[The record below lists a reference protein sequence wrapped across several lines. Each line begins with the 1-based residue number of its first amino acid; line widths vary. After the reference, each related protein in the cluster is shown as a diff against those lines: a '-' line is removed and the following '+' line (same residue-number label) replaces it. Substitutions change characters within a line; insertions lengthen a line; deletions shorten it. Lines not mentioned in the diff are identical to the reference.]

1 MKEGIALSRYLS
13 DPLRQSGR
21 MKNPMA
27 FANRFELLVAT
38 FGRGRLVRIPDGRY
52 ELRGGSTID
61 LWEAREWA
69 SLFMPEAV
77 VGVASYHCKRPRR

>member
-1 MKEGIALSRYLS
+1 
-13 DPLRQSGR
+13 

-27 FANRFELLVAT
+27 FANRFELPVAT
-38 FGRGRLVRIPDGRY
+38 FGRGKLVKTPTGRY
-52 ELRGGSTID
+52 EFRGGSMID

-77 VGVASYHCKRPRR
+77 VASNHPTLKRSPDDSPR